1 MAQPLITIALS
12 AYNIETYIADSM
24 DCIINQTY
32 KNLEIICI
40 DDGSSDKTLQILKSY
55 AQKDNR
61 IKVVAKPNNEG
72 LAVARNES
80 LAMATG
86 KYIIFLD
93 GDDLFDLKMVEKAVQ
108 LAEKEQSDLVIWDYA
123 IFYNEKD
130 LEKNK
135 QEPSPLNNINSKN
148 KKALLKRPAFTWTKL
163 INIEKAKQLNIHFPN
178 GLTRQDIPVH
188 WLLIT
193 AIDKIAILPERLSF
207 YRQQAQATTAKTDKR
222 LFDLATVMD
231 ITKDYLTKNGLYD
244 TYKDVFLES
253 RLNLLAGMYDKCDSV
268 LKPQASKIIT
278 ERLNDDEWAY
288 IESNKPLRWAS
299 RKLFLAIKGN
309 KIAKFELFLR
319 NSIRKIYRVIKK

>member
-1 MAQPLITIALS
+1 MQKPLISIALS

-61 IKVVAKPNNEG
+61 ITVVAKPNNEG

-93 GDDLFDLKMVEKAVQ
+93 GDDLFDLKMAAKAVQ

-135 QEPSPLNNINSKN
+135 QEPSPLKNINPKD
-148 KKALLKRPAFTWTKL
+148 KKALLKRPAFTGIKLLNTK
-163 INIEKAKQLNIHFPN
+163 IAKRLNIHFPKK
-178 GLTRQDIPVH
+178 LTRQDVPVH
-188 WLLIT
+188 WHLIT
-193 AIDKIAILPERLSF
+193 QINAIAILPERLYF

-231 ITKDYLTKNGLYD
+231 ITKDYLIRHNLYD

-268 LKPQASKIIT
+268 LKSQAAKIIT
-278 ERLNDDEWAY
+278 ERLNHDEWAY
-288 IESNKPLRWAS
+288 IKSNKPLRWTS
-299 RKLFLAIKGN
+299 RKLFLVIKGN

-319 NSIRKIYRVIKK
+319 NFLRKIYRVIKK